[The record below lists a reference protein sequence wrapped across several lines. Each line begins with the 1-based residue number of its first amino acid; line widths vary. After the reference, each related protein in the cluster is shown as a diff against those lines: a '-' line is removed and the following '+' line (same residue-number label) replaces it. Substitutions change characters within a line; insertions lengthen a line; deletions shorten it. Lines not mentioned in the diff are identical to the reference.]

1 MTRCY
6 SITNQLLTTF
16 NNYFN
21 LILRQDFTH
30 IKYWLHYFK
39 DCSTNSKIVEKKPK
53 PQFCFRAPQKFHP
66 SSQQKKPLRM
76 DHCQKHTSQGT
87 QRCQNSLHSY
97 QFFRFFSHLQLFRLV
112 QVQKFEDTSKQR
124 RCLENLQMDELNFLC

>member
-1 MTRCY
+1 
-6 SITNQLLTTF
+6 
-16 NNYFN
+16 
-21 LILRQDFTH
+21 
-30 IKYWLHYFK
+30 
-39 DCSTNSKIVEKKPK
+39 
-53 PQFCFRAPQKFHP
+53 
-66 SSQQKKPLRM
+66 M

-97 QFFRFFSHLQLFRLV
+97 QFFRFFSHLQSFRLV